1 MNTPNGLGGCNWY
14 ASQMGWRLLRGNV
27 MVEGNLDVRYFTRAA
42 TLHEVATGLSL
53 LGKDLSVFSPGSGDL
68 GGTFGIAERFPVLHG
83 MARVDLDSNGKAKY
97 RVVALLDDDN
107 HGRAAARLM
116 AQANRSMQENAQ
128 LFLLKRRMPR
138 RSRDAKPLTQHL
150 KEVNAEFGTLDCV
163 IEDLVDPTICD
174 LYAEQFPE
182 HVKGKSQTTGSGRH
196 SSWLDDG
203 KFGLVRFVE
212 QNAEYEEMQQ
222 IIEVLKSLR
231 FYLGLPPDGIVRP

>member
-1 MNTPNGLGGCNWY
+1 MNTGNGLNGCNWY

-27 MVEGNLDVRYFTRAA
+27 MVEGNLDVRYFKWAA
-42 TLHEVATGLSL
+42 AVHEAVTGLSL
-53 LGKDLSVFSPGSGDL
+53 LDKDLSVFSPGSGDL

-83 MARVDLDSNGKAKY
+83 MARVDMDSNGKTRY
-97 RVVALLDDDN
+97 RVIALLDDDHN
-107 HGRAAARLM
+107 GRAVARLM
-116 AQANRSMQENAQ
+116 SQANRSLQENAQ
-128 LFLLKRRMPR
+128 IFLLKRRMPR

-150 KEVNAEFGTLDCV
+150 KDANAEFGTLDCV

-174 LYAEQFPE
+174 LYAEQFPQ
-182 HVKGKSQTTGSGRH
+182 HVRVEPKISGGGRH
-196 SSWLDDG
+196 LSWSEDG

-231 FYLGLPPDGIVRP
+231 FYLGLSPDGVA